1 VGLATGTKFGAEL
14 EERMEKVVYACRFV
28 TFLAIG
34 VLLVGCITCFLTVLA
49 RVNSFH

>member
-14 EERMEKVVYACRFV
+14 EERMERVEYTFRFV
-28 TFLAIG
+28 TFLSIS

-49 RVNSFH
+49 